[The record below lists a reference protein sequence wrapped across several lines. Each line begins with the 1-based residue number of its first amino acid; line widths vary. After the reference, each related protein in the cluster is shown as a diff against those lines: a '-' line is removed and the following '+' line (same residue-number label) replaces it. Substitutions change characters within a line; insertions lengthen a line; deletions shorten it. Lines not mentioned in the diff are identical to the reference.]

1 MSRIPIVLAVALTL
15 AALLAAGG
23 GGAPA
28 DAPAL
33 PREEAQKLLDAWRE
47 RQAKVRTLSARF
59 ERVEVNALFLDEVK
73 SDGTLYLAK
82 PAEKDDPWRLR
93 RETDEALLVVNGD
106 LAWVYLPGE
115 KTAERYDLAKL
126 RERKKD
132 ASPGLLDAMRA
143 VVDLDAARIDE
154 RFDATIVREKDGL
167 YRVSLAPKPKTE
179 EEESAPAPAPAPKPE
194 EETAAA
200 PPKKRIK
207 LWMDEDGVFPRRVRV
222 EEGDDSWT
230 ETYSR
235 VRENPRLKDSLF
247 EFEPPRG
254 VKVVEPARA
263 AE

>member
-1 MSRIPIVLAVALTL
+1 MSRIPIVLAVALAL
-15 AALLAAGG
+15 AALFAAGG
-23 GGAPA
+23 GEAPA
-28 DAPAL
+28 DTPAL

-47 RQAKVRTLSARF
+47 RQAKARTLSARF
-59 ERVEVNALFLDEVK
+59 ERTEVNALFLDEVK
-73 SDGTLYLAK
+73 SAGSLHLAK
-82 PAEKDDPWRLR
+82 PEKEDGPWRLR
-93 RETDEALLVVNGD
+93 RETDEALLVVAGD

-132 ASPGLLDAMRA
+132 ESPGLLDAMRA

-167 YRVSLAPKPKTE
+167 YRVSLAPKSETE
-179 EEESAPAPAPAPKPE
+179 EEKPAPAPKPE
-194 EETAAA
+194 EEPPAA
-200 PPKKRIK
+200 PPRKRIT
-207 LWMDEDGVFPRRVRV
+207 LWMDEEGIFPRRVRV
-222 EEGDDSWT
+222 EQGDDSWT

-235 VRENPRLKDSLF
+235 VRENPRLRDSLF

-254 VKVVEPARA
+254 VKVVEPAKA